1 MYYAKVKNV
10 NPSLVR
16 IHIETALVQHN
27 LSEDD
32 LIRKLGYLH
41 IEQGRRDLTNLYC
54 SGRNTVLLRRICARL
69 ELDHETV
76 TGERSFENHED
87 YLRFT
92 FEPTLL
98 RVPARQRPN
107 SITTVAFV
115 GLSRLLCV
123 GKFAFLRKASDGAQD
138 LFIARQIRE
147 DYAKREDIMSFG
159 KIIGYVFYATFDQA
173 RAYAVTG
180 ERLTEV
186 EIVPV
191 TVSASA
197 STGHSV
203 IASHSGIIPRLRS
216 IATGEILSDTINA
229 QSPL

>member
-1 MYYAKVKNV
+1 MYYVKVKSV
-10 NPSLVR
+10 SPHLVR
-16 IHIETALVQHN
+16 NHIETALEQRN
-27 LSEDD
+27 LSEED

-41 IEQGRRDLTNLYC
+41 IDQGRRDLAKLYC
-54 SGRNTVLLRRICARL
+54 SGKNFLLLRRISAL
-69 ELDHETV
+69 LQLDHEAV
-76 TGERSFENHED
+76 SGERRFENYED

-98 RVPARQRPN
+98 RVPAQQRPS

-123 GKFAFLRKASDGAQD
+123 GKFAFLRKASEGAQD

-147 DYAKREDIMSFG
+147 DYAKRDNIMSFG

-180 ERLTEV
+180 ERLTQV

-191 TVSASA
+191 TVSATA
-197 STGHSV
+197 ETNRCV
-203 IASHSGIIPRLRS
+203 LARHSGIIPRLRS
-216 IATGEILSDTINA
+216 LETGEILSDMINA
-229 QSPL
+229 QPPL